1 MMAHMMEPSISMTC
15 DAQKIQHIR
24 EKIRQIFNWD
34 CTMNDT
40 VLLKRYT
47 ISPDGD
53 LVIIVR

>member
-1 MMAHMMEPSISMTC
+1 MMEPSISMTC